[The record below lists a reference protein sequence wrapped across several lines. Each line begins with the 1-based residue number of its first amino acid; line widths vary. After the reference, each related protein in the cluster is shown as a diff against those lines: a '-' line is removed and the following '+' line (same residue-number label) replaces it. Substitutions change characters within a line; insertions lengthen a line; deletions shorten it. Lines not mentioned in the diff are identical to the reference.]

1 MARDLALLIPEIIIL
16 LTVVFALVAEMLRM
30 PRLALAVIIFGL
42 LLATV
47 QTLPLLGTNTSVFG
61 GTFRIDTL
69 SIWAK
74 LILLPATVLSLLLTR
89 AEIAGTD
96 REGTVYV
103 LVCLVSLAS
112 VLLAGVGDTMVLVL
126 GVLLSGLGSFA
137 LVAYPRDDF
146 ATEAAMKFFVFAS
159 VTTSVMIFG
168 LSFWFGGTGSTLL
181 VDLVRLDTSPVIA
194 IVGLLAVIIGLG
206 YKASLVPFHFW
217 APDAYEG
224 APVSIAAYLSVVP
237 KIGAIMAFAQVVRDL
252 PIAMAWPLIIAVIA
266 VLTMTY
272 GYLAALVQNNI
283 VRLLAYSSI
292 AQAGYFLL
300 GVVAV
305 GTSPLALP
313 SIIIF
318 SAAYA
323 VMNLGA
329 FAVVM
334 VVGRTL
340 ETFKGIG
347 RNKPALGVAMVV
359 FLLSLVGIPPLA
371 GFVGKFLL
379 FGAAIEAGFT
389 WLVVVAILNSV
400 LSLAVYLRIVVPMYQ
415 RHNDHDSSATMSAP
429 LISLV
434 WVITLLLTI
443 AIGLGAQLLLG
454 QLSEYLSGESL
465 HCATSLSYS

>member
-1 MARDLALLIPEIIIL
+1 MERDLALLIPEIIIL
-16 LTVVFALVAEMLRM
+16 LTVVFALVAEMLRL
-30 PRLALAVIIFGL
+30 PRIALTVCIMGL

-47 QTLPLLGTNTSVFG
+47 QTLPLLGLDTIVFG

-69 SIWAK
+69 SVWAK
-74 LILLPATVLSLLLTR
+74 LILLPATVLSLLLAR
-89 AEIAGTD
+89 AELADTD

-126 GVLLSGLGSFA
+126 GILLSGLGSFA
-137 LVAYPRDDF
+137 LVAYPRNDF

-168 LSFWFGGTGSTLL
+168 LSYWFGGTGSTLL
-181 VDLVRLDTSPVIA
+181 SELTRLDSSPTIAVI
-194 IVGLLAVIIGLG
+194 GLMAVIIGLG

-237 KIGAIMAFAQVVRDL
+237 KIGAILAFAQVVRDL
-252 PIAMAWPLIIAVIA
+252 PLLTEWPLIIAVIA

-272 GYLAALVQNNI
+272 GYLAALVQNNVI
-283 VRLLAYSSI
+283 RLLAYSSV

-300 GVVAV
+300 GIVAV
-305 GTSPLALP
+305 GVSPLATQSL
-313 SIIIF
+313 IVF

-323 VMNLGA
+323 AMNLGA
-329 FAVVM
+329 FAIVM
-334 VVGRTL
+334 LIGRTLDTFKGVGRTNPML
-340 ETFKGIG
+340 
-347 RNKPALGVAMVV
+347 AVAMVV

-379 FGAAIEAGFT
+379 FGAAIEAGFL
-389 WLVVVAILNSV
+389 WLTVVAILNSV
-400 LSLAVYLRIVVPMYQ
+400 LSLAVYLRIMVPMYQ
-415 RHNDHDSSATMSAP
+415 KNNNNEISTSGSTPYITFVWAIA
-429 LISLV
+429 LI
-434 WVITLLLTI
+434 LTI
-443 AIGLGAQLLLG
+443 GIGVSAQLLLG
-454 QLSEYLSGESL
+454 NLS
-465 HCATSLSYS
+465 